1 MAAWALVQCDDPEA
15 IDIYLTREEAE
26 EALADCLADE
36 PEWGD
41 LLWVEEIGLFGLP
54 PSRN

>member
-1 MAAWALVQCDDPEA
+1 MQCDDPEA